1 MSQKNKNIL
10 LIAGFILT
18 IIMSYYLSFS
28 KTIAVKKEL
37 TKLESK
43 NISFES
49 LANLSA
55 TIKQREFFADSI
67 LKKNNLKNTS
77 LQNNLLAFLNSN
89 ISSNNYIIDGFL
101 QPHTALSGE
110 TLITSYQFTL
120 QGDFDELEKVIYS
133 LEQEYNFGT
142 IAHISYEKKRDFR
155 KRKNYLQ
162 CLVIIE
168 NVSSGK

>member
-67 LKKNNLKNTS
+67 LKKTILKTPRYKIIS
-77 LQNNLLAFLNSN
+77 LLF
-89 ISSNNYIIDGFL
+89 
-101 QPHTALSGE
+101 
-110 TLITSYQFTL
+110 
-120 QGDFDELEKVIYS
+120 
-133 LEQEYNFGT
+133 
-142 IAHISYEKKRDFR
+142 
-155 KRKNYLQ
+155 
-162 CLVIIE
+162 
-168 NVSSGK
+168 